1 LRQLFDYRE
10 HSMIEIEI
18 QIEEDEVLFS
28 WNNPEIQEMAE
39 ALGELEFETP
49 RPCG

>member
-1 LRQLFDYRE
+1 MFDYRE
-10 HSMIEIEI
+10 HLMIEIEI

-39 ALGELEFETP
+39 ALGVPEFGTP
-49 RPCG
+49 SPCG

>member
-1 LRQLFDYRE
+1 MFDYRE
-10 HSMIEIEI
+10 HLMMDIEL

-28 WNNPEIQEMAE
+28 WNTPEIQEMAE
-39 ALGELEFETP
+39 ALGVPEFETP